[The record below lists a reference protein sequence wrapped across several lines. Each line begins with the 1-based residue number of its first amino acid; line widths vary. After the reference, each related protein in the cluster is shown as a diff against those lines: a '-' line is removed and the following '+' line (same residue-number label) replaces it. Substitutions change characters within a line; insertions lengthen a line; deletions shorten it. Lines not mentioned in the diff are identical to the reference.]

1 LLARLLRWHAR
12 VKAIISINTLIL
24 AAPLFGCTA
33 PLHVP
38 TPVPVKPTESYAA
51 SAERFGFSVA
61 AEPFD
66 TDTSARTFGSE
77 NLLRQFTPIL
87 LVVEN
92 QAAEKLHLHRSNAK
106 LECADGKILHAVS
119 ALAMYEQLREG
130 PSGGGAPAFA
140 GNLWYIYVLE
150 NNDRQKTD
158 WMAKEF
164 PHETILTTNR
174 RTAGFLYFR
183 GTCQKRTGRK
193 LHITADKLT
202 SPDAIQVALDLT

>member
-1 LLARLLRWHAR
+1 MPR
-12 VKAIISINTLIL
+12 VNAVISIIALIL
-24 AAPLFGCTA
+24 AVSFLGCTA
-33 PLHVP
+33 PLHSP
-38 TPVPVKPTESYAA
+38 TPVPIKPTESYRAA
-51 SAERFGFSVA
+51 AEQSGFSAA

-66 TDTSARTFGSE
+66 TDTSAQTFGSE
-77 NLLRQFTPIL
+77 KLPREFTPIL

-92 QAAEKLHLHRSNAK
+92 HTAEKLYLHRSNAK
-106 LECADGKILHAVS
+106 LVCADGKTLHAIS
-119 ALAMYEQLREG
+119 ALAMYEQLREDD
-130 PSGGGAPAFA
+130 SWGGAPAFA

-164 PHETILTTNR
+164 PHETILTMNR

-193 LHITADKLT
+193 LQITADKLT
-202 SPDAIQVALDLT
+202 SPDTIQLALDLT